1 MSQEFVIDVNESNF
15 EFEVLEYSKNVPVL
29 VDFWAEWC
37 RPCKILSPMLEKL
50 TSDGRGTIRLGRV
63 DVDFNKNLSIRYG
76 VRTIPT
82 VKAFLKGQV
91 VAEFSG
97 IQTEA
102 TLREFVHNLAPS
114 PADLSVEKGM
124 ELLREHDWKAAEG
137 VFKEVLITDENNSKG
152 MLGLL
157 MSYVGLGKSLEANN
171 LLRIFPASHE
181 FTSAENLK
189 PLIEAYQLLDDV
201 EITGDDELE
210 AAFWNNI
217 RLARRG
223 NIPAALDGLLDIL
236 RKNKRYQKGQARL
249 IVVALLQLLG
259 DEDPD
264 ARLYRSELATILF

>member
-1 MSQEFVIDVNESNF
+1 MSQEFVIEVNESNF
-15 EFEVLEYSKNVPVL
+15 EYEVIEYSKNVPVL

-50 TSDGRGTIRLGRV
+50 TSEGRGTIRLGRV

-97 IQTEA
+97 IQPES

-124 ELLREHDWKAAEG
+124 ELLREHDWKQAED
-137 VFKEVLITDENNSKG
+137 VFREVLITDETNSKG

-181 FTSAENLK
+181 FISAENLK
-189 PLIEAYQLLDDV
+189 PLIEAYETVD
-201 EITGDDELE
+201 EIEIASDDELE

-236 RKNKRYQKGQARL
+236 RINKRYKKGQVRL
-249 IVVALLQLLG
+249 IVVAILQMLG

-264 ARLYRSELATILF
+264 ARMYRSELATILF

>member
-1 MSQEFVIDVNESNF
+1 
-15 EFEVLEYSKNVPVL
+15 
-29 VDFWAEWC
+29 
-37 RPCKILSPMLEKL
+37 
-50 TSDGRGTIRLGRV
+50 
-63 DVDFNKNLSIRYG
+63 
-76 VRTIPT
+76 
-82 VKAFLKGQV
+82 
-91 VAEFSG
+91 
-97 IQTEA
+97 
-102 TLREFVHNLAPS
+102 
-114 PADLSVEKGM
+114 
-124 ELLREHDWKAAEG
+124 
-137 VFKEVLITDENNSKG
+137 

>member
-1 MSQEFVIDVNESNF
+1 MSQEFVIEVNESNF
-15 EFEVLEYSKNVPVL
+15 EFEVIEYSNNVPVL

-50 TSDGRGTIRLGRV
+50 TAEGRGTFRLARV
-63 DVDFNKNLSIRYG
+63 DVDFNKSLSIRYG

-97 IQTEA
+97 IQPES

-114 PADLSVEKGM
+114 PADLIVEKGM
-124 ELLREHDWKAAEG
+124 ELLREHNWKQAED

-157 MSYVGLGKSLEANN
+157 TSYIGLGKFLEANRV
-171 LLRIFPASHE
+171 LRSFPASHE
-181 FTSAENLK
+181 FSSAENLK
-189 PLIEAYQLLDDV
+189 PLVEAYEMVDYI

-236 RKNKRYQKGQARL
+236 RKNKRYKKGQARL
-249 IVVALLQLLG
+249 IVVALLQILG

-264 ARLYRSELATILF
+264 SRLYRSELATILF

>member
-1 MSQEFVIDVNESNF
+1 
-15 EFEVLEYSKNVPVL
+15 
-29 VDFWAEWC
+29 
-37 RPCKILSPMLEKL
+37 MLEKL
-50 TSDGRGTIRLGRV
+50 TSEGRGTIRLGRV

-97 IQTEA
+97 IQPRIDT
-102 TLREFVHNLAPS
+102 TRIRTQPAPS

-124 ELLREHDWKAAEG
+124 ELLREHDWKQAEV

-157 MSYVGLGKSLEANN
+157 TSYIGLGKSLEADKV
-171 LLRIFPASHE
+171 LRTFPASHE
-181 FTSAENLK
+181 FSSAENLR
-189 PLIEAYQLLDDV
+189 PLIEAYELVDDV

-236 RKNKRYQKGQARL
+236 RKNKRYKKGQARL
-249 IVVALLQLLG
+249 IVVALLQMLG
-259 DEDPD
+259 DDDPD

>member
-1 MSQEFVIDVNESNF
+1 MSQEFVIEVNESNF
-15 EFEVLEYSKNVPVL
+15 EYEVIEYSKNVPVL

-50 TSDGRGTIRLGRV
+50 TSEGRGTIRLGRV

-97 IQTEA
+97 IQPES
-102 TLREFVHNLAPS
+102 TLREFLHNLAPS

-124 ELLREHDWKAAEG
+124 ELLREHDWKQAED
-137 VFKEVLITDENNSKG
+137 VFREVLITDETNSKG

-181 FTSAENLK
+181 FISAENLK
-189 PLIEAYQLLDDV
+189 PLIEAYETVD
-201 EITGDDELE
+201 EIEIASDDELE

-236 RKNKRYQKGQARL
+236 RINKRYKKGQVRL
-249 IVVALLQLLG
+249 IVVAILQMLG

-264 ARLYRSELATILF
+264 ARMYRSELATILF

>member
-1 MSQEFVIDVNESNF
+1 MVGELFV
-15 EFEVLEYSKNVPVL
+15 
-29 VDFWAEWC
+29 WAESMWN
-37 RPCKILSPMLEKL
+37 
-50 TSDGRGTIRLGRV
+50 
-63 DVDFNKNLSIRYG
+63 FNKNLSIRYG

-97 IQTEA
+97 IQPES
-102 TLREFVHNLAPS
+102 TLREFVRSIAPS

-124 ELLREHDWKAAEG
+124 ELLREHDWKQAED

-152 MLGLL
+152 MLGMLIC
-157 MSYVGLGKSLEANN
+157 YVGLGKSLEANN

-189 PLIEAYQLLDDV
+189 PLIEAYQLIDEV

-259 DEDPD
+259 DGDPD

>member
-1 MSQEFVIDVNESNF
+1 MSQEFVIEVNESNF
-15 EFEVLEYSKNVPVL
+15 EYEVIEYSKNVPVL

-50 TSDGRGTIRLGRV
+50 TSEGRGTIRLGRV

-97 IQTEA
+97 IQPES

-124 ELLREHDWKAAEG
+124 ELLREHDWKQAED
-137 VFKEVLITDENNSKG
+137 VFREVLITDETNSKG

-189 PLIEAYQLLDDV
+189 PLIEAYETVD
-201 EITGDDELE
+201 EIEIASDDELE

-236 RKNKRYQKGQARL
+236 RINKRYKKGQVRL
-249 IVVALLQLLG
+249 IVVAILQMLG

-264 ARLYRSELATILF
+264 ARMYRSELATILF